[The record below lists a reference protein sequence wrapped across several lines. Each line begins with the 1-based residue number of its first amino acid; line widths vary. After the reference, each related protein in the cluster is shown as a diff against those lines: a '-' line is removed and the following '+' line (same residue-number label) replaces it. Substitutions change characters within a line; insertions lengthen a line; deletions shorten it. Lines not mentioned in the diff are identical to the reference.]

1 MDGDTSLIQGYKKW
15 KDNTEEGKDLLSLE
29 NALWSVLKDPNLL
42 SSNKII
48 LYQVYT
54 LLRMFL
60 GKRPLQYS
68 MLKDLADKEGYNSE
82 EIHFCLMGKLIVK
95 MMPDLPKLKK
105 KKQELKSEEE
115 FGKYLYKT
123 GEIKTLHCVEEFI
136 NDIMNDRI
144 ESKIKEISYEHYN
157 INKYTDFSYIQYD
170 IATRH
175 KAQLFAEIINEEWE
189 ERELN
194 VLCHDLEDK
203 SEQGTQ
209 RLRNESKDNIYKLH
223 ERIRAKFKQTL
234 DKNNFNEDVGRLF
247 IREFLKKI
255 CQNCSPLPTYK
266 KEKGE

>member
-1 MDGDTSLIQGYKKW
+1 MDRYTSLSQGYRKW
-15 KDNTEEGKDLLSLE
+15 KANAEEGKDLLSLE
-29 NALWSVLKDPNLL
+29 KALWSVLKDPNLL

-60 GKRPLQYS
+60 GKRPSQYS
-68 MLKDLADKEGYNSE
+68 KLIDLAVKEGYTME
-82 EIHFCLMGKLIVK
+82 EVHYCLMGKLILK
-95 MMPDLPKLKK
+95 MMPDLPKLDKK
-105 KKQELKSEEE
+105 KKELGSEEE

-123 GEIKTLHCVEEFI
+123 GEIKTKYCAEEFI
-136 NDIMNDRI
+136 NDINDKKI
-144 ESKIKEISYEHYN
+144 EKRIKELHYEHYN
-157 INKYTDFSYIQYD
+157 INKYTEFSYIVYD
-170 IATRH
+170 LAIRH
-175 KAQLFAEIINEEWE
+175 QAQLLAEVLKEEWE

-203 SEQGTQ
+203 SEQGTN

-234 DKNNFNEDVGRLF
+234 EKNNFNEDVGCLF

-255 CQNCSPLPTYK
+255 CHNCPPLPTYK
-266 KEKGE
+266 